1 MSTKLKFLGV
11 THKNVVTQQD
21 RRTQKEKINWEG
33 KHKYV
38 DGKCKRRGK
47 GKSDKKSLWDKIPK
61 KYISGKT
68 QVRNETQR

>member
-1 MSTKLKFLGV
+1 MSTKLKFFGV

-21 RRTQKEKINWEG
+21 GRTQKEKINWEG
-33 KHKYV
+33 KHKYMV
-38 DGKCKRRGK
+38 NANEQGKEK
-47 GKSDKKSLWDKIPK
+47 GIKKSLWDKIPK